1 MELSIGIISAQ
12 IQPKTC
18 LKLCATFRLIFQC
31 VWNIK
36 AVCNV
41 YKTCE
46 HKWVSYSM
54 GLFLLELD

>member
-1 MELSIGIISAQ
+1 MELSIGITSAQ
-12 IQPKTC
+12 IQPC

-46 HKWVSYSM
+46 HKWVSYSI